1 MLCFKICNHS
11 HILRRRTV
19 RFGKFDT
26 TINPVIVLAF
36 HLIKSYEFKGAR
48 LYYALTSAVPAN
60 SYKRD
65 EFLFTVYYLSLGNI
79 YC

>member
-1 MLCFKICNHS
+1 MQRPISSSDRALKPPLSGTPAARNTKFHVTMLCFKICNHS

-36 HLIKSYEFKGAR
+36 QLIKSYEFKGAQ
-48 LYYALTSAVPAN
+48 L
-60 SYKRD
+60 
-65 EFLFTVYYLSLGNI
+65 
-79 YC
+79 